1 MKILM
6 LESRLGAANALG
18 SRTTLYR
25 RGVLYDLPSAWGAAL
40 AESFVA
46 AGWAEPHGAAGSAGT
61 KPKTLVK
68 QPARRRPRRLSSKAR
83 GRSAR
88 R

>member
-18 SRTTLYR
+18 SRTRLYR
-25 RGVLYDLPSAWGAAL
+25 RGEAYDLPSEWGVAL

-46 AGWAEPHGAAGSAGT
+46 AGWAKPYGEAGPAST
-61 KPKTLVK
+61 KPKPPVR
-68 QPARRRPRRLSSKAR
+68 QPARRRPRRPSSRTR
-83 GRSAR
+83 GRLAR